1 MALIKAEDN
10 PNLTAKQSAFVDA
23 YVANGGNGAAAA
35 REAGYS
41 EKSAR
46 IEGHR
51 LLRNPLIVKEVYER
65 TVIALGAS
73 LPRALETVSKLS
85 TEANSEYVRLEA
97 AKDLLDRA
105 GLKAPDRVEARL
117 SGDFKVSIDL
127 S

>member
-1 MALIKAEDN
+1 MALTKVEDTK
-10 PNLTAKQSAFVDA
+10 LTAKQDAFVDA

-73 LPRALETVSKLS
+73 LPKALETVSKLS

-97 AKDLLDRA
+97 AKDLMDRA

-117 SGDFKVSIDL
+117 SGEFKVSIDL